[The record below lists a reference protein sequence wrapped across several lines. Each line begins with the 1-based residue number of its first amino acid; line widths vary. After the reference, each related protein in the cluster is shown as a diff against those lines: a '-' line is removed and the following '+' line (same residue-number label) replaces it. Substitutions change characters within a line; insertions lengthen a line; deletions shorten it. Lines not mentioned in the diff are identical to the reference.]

1 MDAYIK
7 KLEEISESLDQLLKE
22 RDFLL
27 KDFTTKLE
35 KISTVQAVNE
45 NMDKINTIDLL
56 LKINLNMIKTHASL
70 SGQGDSFVFNE
81 LMKKIAEAQTKLIS
95 FRSSEHLK
103 LAVISANNAYNA
115 QTPFLKPPS
124 PSSGNDNSYSP
135 NSDF

>member
-1 MDAYIK
+1 MDAYFK
-7 KLEEISESLDQLLKE
+7 KIDEISKSLDQLLKE
-22 RDFLL
+22 RGLLL
-27 KDFTTKLE
+27 KDFSMKPE
-35 KISTVQAVNE
+35 KISTVQALNE
-45 NMDKINTIDLL
+45 NMNKINTIGLL
-56 LKINLNMIKTHASL
+56 LKINLNVIKTHASL

-115 QTPFLKPPS
+115 QTPFLKPSS